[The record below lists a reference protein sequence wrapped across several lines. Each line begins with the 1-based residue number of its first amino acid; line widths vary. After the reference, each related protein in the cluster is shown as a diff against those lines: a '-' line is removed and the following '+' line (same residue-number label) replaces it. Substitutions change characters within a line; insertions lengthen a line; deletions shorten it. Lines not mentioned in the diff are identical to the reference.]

1 MAPARRATLLRS
13 PPDSRAE
20 CLGYRRRMG
29 IPAIWPTLRCA
40 DSRALIGF
48 LESAFGF
55 EASLVVPDGEG
66 SGVIH
71 AQLLWPLGGGVML
84 GDARSG
90 DADHLA
96 LPSGPVSIYVVTDQP
111 DALHDRAVAAG
122 ARVVRGLR
130 DEEYG
135 SRGFSCL
142 DPEDNVW
149 SFGTYSGE

>member
-1 MAPARRATLLRS
+1 MA
-13 PPDSRAE
+13 
-20 CLGYRRRMG
+20 
-29 IPAIWPTLRCA
+29 
-40 DSRALIGF
+40 
-48 LESAFGF
+48 AFGF
-55 EASLVVPDGEG
+55 EEHFSVPGEDGKG
-66 SGVIH
+66 IIH
-71 AQLLWPLGGGVML
+71 AQIRWPDGGGVML
-84 GDARSG
+84 GDADRG

-96 LPSGPVSIYVVTDQP
+96 LPLGPVSIYVVTDQP
-111 DALHDRAVAAG
+111 DALHDRSVAAG